1 MRDTQ
6 MLKGMKSNLQGRPN
20 KIIPEEETGREAGN
34 RRKNEPLE
42 GVGEE
47 REKQIRGRG
56 GLPVTTLSPLSREEM
71 PARALPLS
79 PELSLRGP

>member
-1 MRDTQ
+1 MV
-6 MLKGMKSNLQGRPN
+6 KGMKSNLQGRPN

-47 REKQIRGRG
+47 RPHGMV
-56 GLPVTTLSPLSREEM
+56 VT
-71 PARALPLS
+71 
-79 PELSLRGP
+79 